1 MNRIL
6 SLLICTFLITF
17 CGNKRDGEQKTGLLS
32 NFISITDNEDA
43 GVKEILDFYGGQCK
57 YAVGVS
63 ASTEDG
69 KKKYFE
75 LEMSES
81 DAIEERLDKPKLPS
95 SNIAYIFYKNLK
107 EEKKNYDAI
116 HVVLISK
123 DNSKQQ
129 FEYPISTL
137 EQVEKRMGLND
148 KTVSLLKEKKFEE
161 ISSMLNNEL
170 IPFDKEELVPRL
182 IELEPQFGNIKEYR
196 FFGFMIVPFK
206 GKEILH
212 LSGALLREKQNHEFS
227 IDIDFNS
234 ENDELYQLQYK
245 R

>member
-1 MNRIL
+1 
-6 SLLICTFLITF
+6 
-17 CGNKRDGEQKTGLLS
+17 
-32 NFISITDNEDA
+32 
-43 GVKEILDFYGGQCK
+43 
-57 YAVGVS
+57 
-63 ASTEDG
+63 
-69 KKKYFE
+69 
-75 LEMSES
+75 MS
-81 DAIEERLDKPKLPS
+81 
-95 SNIAYIFYKNLK
+95 
-107 EEKKNYDAI
+107 
-116 HVVLISK
+116 
-123 DNSKQQ
+123 
-129 FEYPISTL
+129 
-137 EQVEKRMGLND
+137 LND

-206 GKEILH
+206 GKEVLH

>member
-1 MNRIL
+1 MHRIYIL
-6 SLLICTFLITF
+6 FFSFFILTSCV
-17 CGNKRDGEQKTGLLS
+17 NKRDGEQKTGLLS
-32 NFISITDNEDA
+32 NFVSISDNEYK
-43 GVKEILDFYGGQCK
+43 GVEEILNFYGGYCE
-57 YAVGVS
+57 YSIGIS
-63 ASTEDG
+63 ASTKDG

-75 LEMSES
+75 LKMSES
-81 DAIEERLDKPKLPS
+81 EAIEERLDKPKLPS

-123 DNSKQQ
+123 DNSKLE

-137 EQVEKRMGLND
+137 EHVERRMNLND
-148 KTVSLLKEKKFEE
+148 KTVNLLREKKFAEL
-161 ISSMLNNEL
+161 SSMMNNEL

-182 IELEPQFGNIKEYR
+182 IELEPQLGNIKEYR

-206 GKEILH
+206 GKDILH
-212 LSGALLREKQNHEFS
+212 LSGSLLRENQNHEFS

-234 ENDELYQLQYK
+234 DNDELYQLQYK

>member
-6 SLLICTFLITF
+6 SILICTFLITS

-75 LEMSES
+75 LEMSGS

-95 SNIAYIFYKNLK
+95 SNIAYIFYKN
-107 EEKKNYDAI
+107 
-116 HVVLISK
+116 
-123 DNSKQQ
+123 
-129 FEYPISTL
+129 
-137 EQVEKRMGLND
+137 
-148 KTVSLLKEKKFEE
+148 
-161 ISSMLNNEL
+161 
-170 IPFDKEELVPRL
+170 VP
-182 IELEPQFGNIKEYR
+182 
-196 FFGFMIVPFK
+196 
-206 GKEILH
+206 
-212 LSGALLREKQNHEFS
+212 S
-227 IDIDFNS
+227 
-234 ENDELYQLQYK
+234 
-245 R
+245 